1 MQRFIGRAI
10 DLCPPHSGEDPAL
23 EINVLKRL
31 DQNLDRGKPVAFFFN
46 EDPVHAYEG
55 ETIATALLASGHWV
69 FQMSPKNNAPLGVYC
84 NIGVCH
90 SCLVVVD
97 GERNVRA
104 CQTPVS
110 PGCRVRRQES

>member
-1 MQRFIGRAI
+1 MSNQ
-10 DLCPPHSGEDPAL
+10 
-23 EINVLKRL
+23 LKANRL
-31 DQNLDRGKPVAFFFN
+31 DQNLTRGNALEFFFN
-46 EDPVHAYEG
+46 GDPVNAFEG

-69 FQMSPKNNAPLGVYC
+69 FQMTGKKSPRGVYC

-90 SCLVVVD
+90 SCLVTVD

-110 PGCRVRRQES
+110 PGCRVESQKL

>member
-1 MQRFIGRAI
+1 VSNR
-10 DLCPPHSGEDPAL
+10 
-23 EINVLKRL
+23 LKANRL
-31 DQNLDRGKPVAFFFN
+31 DQDLTRGNPLGFFFN
-46 EDPVHAYEG
+46 GEPVQAYEG

-69 FQMSPKNNAPLGVYC
+69 FQKTGKKNDSRGVYC

-90 SCLVVVD
+90 SCLVIVD

-110 PGCRVRRQES
+110 PDCRVERQESKERGPDEKI

>member
-1 MQRFIGRAI
+1 MPDGLKAVRLDHNLVRG
-10 DLCPPHSGEDPAL
+10 GAL
-23 EINVLKRL
+23 E
-31 DQNLDRGKPVAFFFN
+31 FFFN
-46 EDPVHAYEG
+46 GEPVQAYEG

-69 FQMSPKNNAPLGVYC
+69 FQTSAKKYEPRGVFC

-104 CQTPVS
+104 CQTPARA
-110 PGCRVRRQES
+110 GCRVERQDP

>member
-1 MQRFIGRAI
+1 M
-10 DLCPPHSGEDPAL
+10 E
-23 EINVLKRL
+23 VLVSNRLKANRL
-31 DQNLDRGKPVAFFFN
+31 DRNLVRGKPLEFLFN
-46 EDPVHAYEG
+46 GDPVQAYEG
-55 ETIATALLASGHWV
+55 ETIATALLAAGHWV
-69 FQMSPKNNAPLGVYC
+69 FRMTDKKNDPRGVYC

-110 PGCRVRRQES
+110 PGCRVEMQET

>member
-1 MQRFIGRAI
+1 M
-10 DLCPPHSGEDPAL
+10 S
-23 EINVLKRL
+23 NRL
-31 DQNLDRGKPVAFFFN
+31 DQNLTRGKPLEFFFN
-46 EDPVHAYEG
+46 GEPVQAWEG

-69 FQMSPKNNAPLGVYC
+69 FQTTRKNNAPRGVYC

-97 GERNVRA
+97 GKRNVQA

-110 PGCRVRRQES
+110 PGCRVKRQEP

>member
-1 MQRFIGRAI
+1 MSIR
-10 DLCPPHSGEDPAL
+10 L
-23 EINVLKRL
+23 EANRL
-31 DQNLDRGKPVAFFFN
+31 DQNMTRGKPLELFFN
-46 EDPVHAYEG
+46 GEPVQAYEG

-69 FQMSPKNNAPLGVYC
+69 FQITDKKNDSRGVYC

-90 SCLVVVD
+90 SCLVIVD

-110 PGCRVRRQES
+110 PGCRVERQE

>member
-1 MQRFIGRAI
+1 VSNQ
-10 DLCPPHSGEDPAL
+10 
-23 EINVLKRL
+23 LKANRL
-31 DQNLDRGKPVAFFFN
+31 DQNLTRGNALEFFFN
-46 EDPVHAYEG
+46 EDPVNAFEG

-69 FQMSPKNNAPLGVYC
+69 FQMTGKKSPRGVYC

-104 CQTPVS
+104 CQTLVS
-110 PGCRVRRQES
+110 SGCRVESQEL